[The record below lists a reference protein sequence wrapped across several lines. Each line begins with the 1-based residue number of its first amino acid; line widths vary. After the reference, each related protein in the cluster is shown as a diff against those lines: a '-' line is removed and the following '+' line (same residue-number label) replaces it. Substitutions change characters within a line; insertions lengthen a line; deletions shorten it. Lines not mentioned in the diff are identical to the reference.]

1 MHQRQRQLNHFCSYE
16 AIRSLSRFA
25 FGTHAKANVQQ
36 LPTDL
41 PNVLARV
48 VDNDNDTDNRTCAM
62 NCLNNMTVL
71 PVSVLADSEAV
82 ACALRVIQ
90 EQGTGAQPVA
100 LATLCV
106 PATHSLLHL

>member
-1 MHQRQRQLNHFCSYE
+1 LGKY
-16 AIRSLSRFA
+16 
-25 FGTHAKANVQQ
+25 AKANKQK
-36 LPTDL
+36 LPVGV
-41 PNVLARV
+41 PRVLVRV
-48 VDNDNDTDNRTCAM
+48 VDSDSDTDNRTCAM
-62 NCLNNMTVL
+62 ICLKNM
-71 PVSVLADSEAV
+71 SSLADSEVV